1 MDNEKKTYTLEI
13 IGQNG
18 SFKVEG
24 LSMNGTNYV
33 SETEVDTKDW
43 PATFKFTAKDEE
55 GNITESHDHAKLLQ
69 QVSYEWDSGKWY
81 LAFGEVSE
89 QELLK
94 EQLAAMKEAT
104 TNTEL
109 ALCEVYEM
117 LLGGAE

>member
-1 MDNEKKTYTLEI
+1 MDNEKRTYTLEI

-33 SETEVDTKDW
+33 SETEVDTKNW

-55 GNITESHDHAKLLQ
+55 GNITEQHDHAKLIQ
-69 QVSYEWDSGKWY
+69 QESYDWDEGKFY
-81 LAFGEVSE
+81 LAFGAVSD

-94 EQLAAMKEAT
+94 EKLAAMEEAN
-104 TNTEL
+104 TNTEI

-117 LLGGAE
+117 LL